1 MITNQTST
9 HALNHTEFGPQRPIG
24 IAVIGAGMAGAA
36 HAAAWRAA
44 TTTRSPFPVPVKLV
58 AIADIA
64 EPLAQQTA
72 GRYGYERV
80 ETDWRALKEAED
92 VDVVSVVVAN
102 HLHRQIVEELV
113 AAGKHV
119 LCEKP
124 LSDTLEDAKAMAE
137 VARKA
142 ETVVRIGFTF
152 RRAPGLAALR
162 DLVQDGSLGPVVHL
176 YGRYLADYACSPTV
190 PMTWRFR
197 GEPGSGAL
205 ADVGSHLL
213 YAAEFLAGP
222 TQAVSGAR
230 FRTVVKDRPLPL
242 GTTVGHGRVE
252 VSEETEPVTNDDWA
266 GWTAR
271 FGQADGIFEASRV
284 SAGHPNGL
292 RLEITCERGAAI
304 WDQERPAE
312 IQVMLREDD
321 GASEHRNGFRTVI
334 LGPGHPYVAE
344 GFPMAA
350 PGIGF
355 GQNDGFVFQAR
366 AFLEEVI
373 GLPEGQSWPRNA
385 TFDDGVHNME
395 LIAAIAASAADHGRE
410 VTIAP

>member
-1 MITNQTST
+1 MT
-9 HALNHTEFGPQRPIG
+9 HHPFNADNPVGV
-24 IAVIGAGMAGAA
+24 AVIGAGMAGAA

-58 AIADIA
+58 AVADIA
-64 EPLAQQTA
+64 EPLAREVA

-80 ETDWRALKEAED
+80 ETDWRALARAED
-92 VDVVSVVVAN
+92 IHVVSVVVAN

-124 LSDTLEDAKAMAE
+124 LSDTLADAQAMAQL
-137 VARKA
+137 AR
-142 ETVVRIGFTF
+142 ETDSVVRVGFTF
-152 RRAPGLAALR
+152 RRAAGLAALR
-162 DLVQDGSLGPVVHL
+162 DLVNDNTLGPVVHI
-176 YGRYLADYACSPTV
+176 YGRYLADYACSPAV

-197 GEPGSGAL
+197 GEPGTGAL

-222 TQAVSGAR
+222 TRNVSGAR
-230 FRTVVKDRPLPL
+230 FRTVVKERPLPL
-242 GTTVGHGRVE
+242 GATVGHGRVE

-266 GWTAR
+266 GWTAG
-271 FGQADGIFEASRV
+271 FDGADGVFEASRV

-292 RLEITCERGAAI
+292 RLELTCERGAAV

-312 IQVMLREDD
+312 IQLMVREPE
-321 GASEHRNGFRTVI
+321 GQSEHRNGFRTVI
-334 LGPGHPYVAE
+334 LGPEHPYVGE
-344 GFPMAA
+344 GFPMSA

-366 AFLEEVI
+366 AFLEEVT
-373 GLPEGQSWPRNA
+373 GLAEEESWPRNA
-385 TFDDGVHNME
+385 SFDDGVHNMQ
-395 LIAAIAASAADHGRE
+395 LISAIVRSAEQDGRG
-410 VTIAP
+410 VTID

>member
-1 MITNQTST
+1 MT
-9 HALNHTEFGPQRPIG
+9 HNVFGAENPIG

-44 TTTRSPFPVPVKLV
+44 TTTRSPFPAPVKLT

-80 ETDWRALKEAED
+80 ETDWRALKDAED
-92 VDVVSVVVAN
+92 VHIVSVVVAN

-124 LSDTLEDAKAMAE
+124 LSDTFEDAQAMAD
-137 VARKA
+137 VARQA

-152 RRAPGLAALR
+152 RRAPGLSALR
-162 DLVQDGSLGPVVHL
+162 DLVRDGTLGPVVHL
-176 YGRYLADYACSPTV
+176 YGRYLADYACSPSV

-222 TQAVSGAR
+222 TRSVSGAR
-230 FRTVVKDRPLPL
+230 LRTVVKERPLPL
-242 GTTVGHGRVE
+242 GSTVGHARVE

-266 GWTAR
+266 GWTAS
-271 FGQADGIFEASRV
+271 FDEADGVFEASRV

-292 RLEITCERGAAI
+292 RLEVTCERGAAV

-312 IQVMLREDD
+312 IQLMVREPD
-321 GASEHRNGFRTVI
+321 GESEHRNGFRTVI
-334 LGPGHPYVAE
+334 LGPGHPYVGE

-366 AFLEEVI
+366 AFLEEVM
-373 GLPEGQSWPRNA
+373 GLAETESWPRNA
-385 TFDDGVHNME
+385 TFDDGVHNMR
-395 LIAAIAASAADHGRE
+395 LISAIAECAADNGRE
-410 VTIAP
+410 VTIN